1 MATKKGAKSKKK
13 ATTKKKAPARKP
25 AARKPAGPAVVH
37 WEVQARD
44 PSRQVQFF
52 AQLFGWKIDTNNPMN
67 YGMVPSGGKDT
78 IGGGIGGTPEGTA
91 RVTVYV
97 QVPDINATLARA
109 ESLGAKT
116 VMPRTDI
123 GMIIMGQFRDP
134 EGNVIGVVE
143 G

>member
-13 ATTKKKAPARKP
+13 APAKKAAAKKAAPKKP
-25 AARKPAGPAVVH
+25 ASPAVVH
-37 WEVQARD
+37 WEVQAKD

-52 AQLFGWKIDTNNPMN
+52 AELFGWRIDTNNPMN
-67 YGMVPSGGKDT
+67 YGMVEAGSKDG
-78 IGGGIGGTPEGTA
+78 IAGGIGGVADGTS

-109 ESLGAKT
+109 ESLGAQT

-123 GMIIMGQFRDP
+123 GMVIMGQFRDP
-134 EGNVIGVVE
+134 
-143 G
+143 